1 MNTKASLE
9 KTALLK
15 SNIEK
20 RIVGK
25 GELIEK
31 LIIALISGGHVLLED
46 VPGVGKTSL
55 AKALADSVAL
65 SFSRIQCT
73 PDTMPGDIT
82 GVSIYNAKT
91 GEFEVVPGPVMNNI
105 VLADE
110 LNRTTPKT
118 QSALLEAMEEKK
130 VTIDGNDL
138 KLPEPFMVIG
148 TQNPLETAGT
158 YPLPEAQLDRFMMKL
173 SVGYPDTGSAV
184 NMADRFLEGSLHE
197 ETEAVLKASDIT
209 QIREDVKAITVNENL
224 ISYAVMITEA
234 TRTVDE
240 LSCGASPRALLSLL
254 RCAQAYA
261 LMGSRD
267 YCVPE
272 DILNAAGLT
281 LPHRLI
287 LTPQARMNRMSQTQ
301 ILKNITNHIKV
312 PS

>member
-1 MNTKASLE
+1 
-9 KTALLK
+9 
-15 SNIEK
+15 
-20 RIVGK
+20 VGK

-173 SVGYPDTGSAV
+173 SIGYPDKESEIELTKLS
-184 NMADRFLEGSLHE
+184 LEGKVASQV
-197 ETEAVLKASDIT
+197 EAVCSAEDIVSMKREAAAVHISESIYDY
-209 QIREDVKAITVNENL
+209 IRDIIAITRTEENF
-224 ISYAVMITEA
+224 VM
-234 TRTVDE
+234 
-240 LSCGASPRALLSLL
+240 GASPRATIFLASAA
-254 RCAQAYA
+254 RSHAY
-261 LMGSRD
+261 LDGRD
-267 YCVPE
+267 FVKPDDVKAVCV
-272 DILNAAGLT
+272 NT
-281 LPHRLI
+281 LHHRLA
-287 LTPQARMNRMSQTQ
+287 LTSQAR
-301 ILKNITNHIKV
+301 IKNENIDSLIKTLMLRVKV
-312 PS
+312 PID